1 GRERSLSITSMP
13 VKNKEGKII
22 HGLLL
27 IQDVT
32 DKIKLEKKLA
42 RAESLAM
49 VGEIAA
55 GVAHEIRNPLESI
68 VSASSLLSSE
78 NPNITR
84 EDHAKLTDVVKSESQ
99 RLNKLLTDFL
109 DFTRPKEPKLN
120 INNINELIEEVLS
133 FSKYGEILNDGIR
146 LRKNLDPAMTAIP
159 IDGDMIKQVLWNI
172 ILNALQAMEKGGDL
186 SIDSKLCEETIEVCI
201 TDSGPGVSKKE
212 MEKLFVPFYTKRKG
226 GTGLGLSIANRII
239 NAHNGSIK
247 VERTRKQGLKFTI
260 TLPKS

>member
-1 GRERSLSITSMP
+1 
-13 VKNKEGKII
+13 
-22 HGLLL
+22 
-27 IQDVT
+27 
-32 DKIKLEKKLA
+32 
-42 RAESLAM
+42 
-49 VGEIAA
+49 
-55 GVAHEIRNPLESI
+55 
-68 VSASSLLSSE
+68 
-78 NPNITR
+78 
-84 EDHAKLTDVVKSESQ
+84 DVVKSESQ

-146 LRKNLDPAMTAIP
+146 LRKNLDPTMTAIP

>member
-1 GRERSLSITSMP
+1 MYSKSGAYSF
-13 VKNKEGKII
+13 
-22 HGLLL
+22 
-27 IQDVT
+27 
-32 DKIKLEKKLA
+32 A
-42 RAESLAM
+42 
-49 VGEIAA
+49 
-55 GVAHEIRNPLESI
+55 NPLESI

-84 EDHAKLTDVVKSESQ
+84 EDNAKLTDVIKSESQ

-247 VERTRKQGLKFTI
+247 VERTRKHSLKFTI